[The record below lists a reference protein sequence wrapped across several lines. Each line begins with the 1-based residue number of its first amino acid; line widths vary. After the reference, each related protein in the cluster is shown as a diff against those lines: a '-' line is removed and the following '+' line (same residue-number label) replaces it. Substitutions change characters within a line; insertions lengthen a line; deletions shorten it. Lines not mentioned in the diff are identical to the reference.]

1 MGDNNLKNPSHNFSP
16 NSKVQ
21 YDLRRLVLNNY
32 SDMVEVCRAYEK
44 RIGQE
49 RARANYYQWRF
60 NNLVKRITPDIQE
73 ALNILRRPPNK
84 MLPAE
89 RANKA
94 QDTIRRMRNIFYS
107 AYRYRNMHGDPEEIN
122 DGDIAQMQEAV
133 NNDAD
138 NDDDDLLVLDTEST
152 TDGSELAGQQR
163 KGKRGTGSKRRK
175 TDYTS

>member
-107 AYRYRNMHGDPEEIN
+107 AYRYRNMHGNPEEIN
-122 DGDIAQMQEAV
+122 DGDIAQMQEAI
-133 NNDAD
+133 NSDD
-138 NDDDDLLVLDTEST
+138 SDDDLFVLDTEST
-152 TDGSELAGQQR
+152 SDDESGLAGQQR
-163 KGKRGTGSKRRK
+163 EGKKRTGNKRRK
-175 TDYTS
+175 KEYTS